1 VKSPLPLL
9 FLIGLLT
16 VAPFARADD
25 DQLCR
30 VRAEKYLASAVKA
43 CTAILR
49 RPLLTPQ
56 WKFRALMVR
65 GYLYQHHHQFDL
77 AITDFS
83 SAISVDSEDRLAR
96 GARAET
102 YSIMG
107 EFHKA
112 QQDLEVLL
120 KKHPNNPLALNDSCW
135 IHAALWE
142 LEAAMAD
149 CRRSLAIAP
158 KATETLDSLGFVQFR
173 SRKYKEALAAY
184 DAALAITPN
193 HATSLYVRG
202 VIKRKLGNIVGGD
215 ADIRA
220 AGKIA
225 PEVAESFARFGL
237 TQGN

>member
-1 VKSPLPLL
+1 
-9 FLIGLLT
+9 
-16 VAPFARADD
+16 
-25 DQLCR
+25 
-30 VRAEKYLASAVKA
+30 
-43 CTAILR
+43 
-49 RPLLTPQ
+49 
-56 WKFRALMVR
+56 MVR
-65 GYLYQHHHQFDL
+65 GYLYRQHHQFDL

-83 SAISVDSEDRLAR
+83 SAISVDSDGRPAR
-96 GARAET
+96 MARAHT

-107 EFHKA
+107 QFHKA

-120 KKHPNNPLALNDSCW
+120 KQHPNDPVLLNNSCW
-135 IHAALWE
+135 MHAALWE
-142 LEAAMAD
+142 LDAAMAD

-173 SRKYKEALAAY
+173 SRNYKQALAAY

-193 HATSLYVRG
+193 HATSLFVRG
-202 VIKRKLGNIVGGD
+202 VIKRKLGNIAGGD

-225 PEVAESFARFGL
+225 PEVAESFAPFGL